1 MNNMKQRLT
10 GKILSMLFLLFAIGW
25 TVNSSAQGVSLST
38 QDNGDGNKTLIVKA
52 WGDLTNY
59 TDRVATQKKWNK
71 SAVNNV
77 YSGSVGHEQTVNE
90 NQDVDETSAT
100 QYYTATKD
108 YTLLFDG
115 APENG
120 YYFYNVASTDSWDFS
135 KSSGKHVYKVYASWD
150 NTIHRSNEE
159 EVSSSTTSFEKS
171 STFTYEGNTYSIY
184 ILSTNEIAKDAEVA
198 LSSVTLITLDDLNN
212 YLLSTI
218 VYTPQYNKDIYRSR
232 NGGTPEPLT
241 AGQQQTYEP
250 GDKFY
255 TATNEYH
262 TIENFNDFLAE
273 HKDYYTQNY
282 ETRNFVDIVALNL
295 VSNGC
300 NSIKFE
306 QDASDEHKDDAIKIT
321 VDQLNSILNATY
333 NNNGLLVDNSSFV
346 DLSQL
351 SSLET
356 TDLSN
361 LLTSF
366 DKNNA
371 SLILPSTI
379 NSQDTKTFVDSKGWS
394 FNVYW
399 LSSDKLNLNVEVGN
413 ESKLKSVAEAKDGK
427 TNTIVLYPMKGAHYY
442 SASMFSN
449 FDLDGVRN
457 LVLHYLTTVDE
468 NTSKSLVTPNAS
480 DFENFSFIK
489 RVILPRGINSNI
501 STFKNTNSSVDVYE
515 ICNWNNNYQT
525 GGKNVRTGTQ
535 INVLE
540 PGALAAIADA
550 HYTNDDIANGPCID
564 IFGAVNTADFTFIS
578 GINSKRINLSQMTF
592 DPKDTNLYTEAEK
605 KAAIDQISNPVLEY
619 IALPDVGQETTD
631 PQFKNLYDKNPE
643 LKGVA
648 YYYQTGKSYTCKTL
662 VPGSISILTAMTSS
676 VTGGNVNID
685 SIKVSGSLNAK
696 DISNTGNNAAGT
708 IYFVDGHFVFGDE
721 LDASNQDGFRKF
733 KTPQPEGAETEG
745 AFSGSHGMIKID
757 LSDATFSNVDD
768 ATLSATDI
776 IATRTT
782 DVVIPTDVNFTNL
795 PVDFLHVNGTNIKT
809 ICIPYNITHIGLRA
823 FYGLTNLSKVTTT
836 TEDGTVLD
844 YGYDYQY
851 QLQDVTNE
859 ETKTTYK
866 DQVKTDKID
875 YSAGSIVFSK
885 NLKEIDSY
893 AFSSV
898 EKIKD
903 VYCLSEEAPICQVN
917 AFGSNPCTGNNGFSP
932 NGGIT
937 RSDFNT
943 RADANG
949 YIDKWI
955 VMLHYPTSIQGTD
968 LEKRYK
974 DVTRDYTI
982 SDAEGHTDGQGNLLC
997 WPNQSEFNRSYT
1009 QATNGYLW
1017 DAWKTDRTKWSN
1029 LGSYSLTH
1037 SSENTGYQ
1045 VEQDTANEWYDD
1057 CKNSDKQGAIFYHT
1071 GYQTDGESVVRI
1083 TDDTKDVDKG
1093 AWQKVKCSDPD
1104 KADKQLYDGD
1114 YRGWHQFVL
1123 CATSRAKGEDPGH
1136 NFRFI
1141 NDNGWWTICVPFD
1154 MTKKEVC
1161 EMFGKGGKHGGPHVC
1176 EFTGVE
1182 RTNPDADKE
1191 NGSILL
1197 KFDRDVYNNVYK
1209 KDADNKNTLEV
1220 ERKTNDDDIV
1230 IHEGV
1235 PYMLQP
1241 DFDVKDDGSLRTPF
1255 APGDQIFRSEKCKAK
1270 TSLKLR
1276 SLARNNFVDVLAL
1289 DKDGNAVKDA
1299 NTYDYH
1305 YYFIGNFWQTEMPQY
1320 AYFLAWYYP
1329 TDEQVKEGFSP
1340 NGFATYFWQKEKPA
1354 QTLNWNA
1361 FTAIIGSQWSKDD
1374 RKFFVPDG
1382 ELGNIHWYTRK
1393 GNDVKGGSVF
1403 ADDSFNTSTSAKRG
1417 NSPENVSFSFGGD
1430 NTADGITKVHFG
1442 DQTLDVYNGKV
1453 YNLNGQYVGDSLENL
1468 PKGIYIA
1475 GGKKYVVK

>member
-1 MNNMKQRLT
+1 
-10 GKILSMLFLLFAIGW
+10 MLFLLFAIGW
-25 TVNSSAQGVSLST
+25 TVNSSAQGVSFSSG
-38 QDNGDGNKTLIVKA
+38 GDDNKTLIVKA

-59 TDRVATQKKWNK
+59 SSSQTNTVFTE
-71 SAVNNV
+71 SASNGGSSNPVGIWYRPNPDNAVWYDKVSTGAIYNVN
-77 YSGSVGHEQTVNE
+77 QT
-90 NQDVDETSAT
+90 
-100 QYYTATKD
+100 YYTCD
-108 YTLLFDG
+108 
-115 APENG
+115 
-120 YYFYNVASTDSWDFS
+120 
-135 KSSGKHVYKVYASWD
+135 ASWKYTPIED
-150 NTIHRSNEE
+150 NTTFFKDHPEYLEE
-159 EVSSSTTSFEKS
+159 KTEVI
-171 STFTYEGNTYSIY
+171 GIN
-184 ILSTNEIAKDAEVA
+184 
-198 LSSVTLITLDDLNN
+198 TLITNALSADNCTSLKFVQDDGHSEAIKLSVDQMN
-212 YLLSTI
+212 YLMDPY
-218 VYTPQYNKDIYRSR
+218 V
-232 NGGTPEPLT
+232 E
-241 AGQQQTYEP
+241 
-250 GDKFY
+250 
-255 TATNEYH
+255 
-262 TIENFNDFLAE
+262 
-273 HKDYYTQNY
+273 
-282 ETRNFVDIVALNL
+282 V
-295 VSNGC
+295 
-300 NSIKFE
+300 
-306 QDASDEHKDDAIKIT
+306 
-321 VDQLNSILNATY
+321 
-333 NNNGLLVDNSSFV
+333 NNNKTYLFTDKKEALVDFSV
-346 DLSQL
+346 ITAPADLSGIK
-351 SSLET
+351 ST
-356 TDLSN
+356 NTG
-361 LLTSF
+361 
-366 DKNNA
+366 KA
-371 SLILPSTI
+371 SVILPSFE
-379 NSQDTKTFVDSKGWS
+379 SDKAAKSFVDSKTDWAY
-394 FNVYW
+394 NLYW
-399 LSSDKLNLNVEVGN
+399 LSKDSSILNVLVGN
-413 ESKLKSVAEAKDGK
+413 TNDLSSAARAKVDQTK
-427 TNTIVLYPMKGAHYY
+427 TIVLYPVSPSSSYD
-442 SASMFSN
+442 ASIVSN
-449 FDLDGVRN
+449 FDIAGVKN
-457 LVLHYLTTVDE
+457 LVLHYMS
-468 NTSKSLVTPNAS
+468 NTS
-480 DFENFSFIK
+480 DFRPVLSPQPSTFDGFKNID
-489 RVILPRGINSNI
+489 RVILPQSAGNDITKYNS
-501 STFKNTNSSVDVYE
+501 NSSVKVYE
-515 ICNWNNNYQT
+515 MCNWVTNWKT
-525 GGKNVRTGTQ
+525 SKKEFSGTQ
-535 INVLE
+535 INILE

-592 DPKDTNLYTEAEK
+592 DPKDTNLDTEAEK

-631 PQFKNLYDKNPE
+631 PLFKNLYANNHN

-745 AFSGSHGMIKID
+745 AFSGSKGMIKVD

-866 DQVKTDKID
+866 DQVKTDNID

-943 RADANG
+943 HADANG

-1017 DAWKTDRTKWSN
+1017 DAWKTDRTEWSN

-1045 VEQDTANEWYDD
+1045 VEQDKANEWYKE
-1057 CKNSDKQGAIFYHT
+1057 CKNSDKQDAIFYHT
-1071 GYQTDGESVVRI
+1071 GYEKNGTSV
-1083 TDDTKDVDKG
+1083 KDVDDG
-1093 AWQKVKCSDPD
+1093 AWQKVTYSDPD

-1123 CATSRAKGEDPGH
+1123 CATTRAKDEDPGH

-1182 RTNPDADKE
+1182 RTNPDADQK

-1209 KDADNKNTLEV
+1209 QDADNKSTLEIDH
-1220 ERKTNDDDIV
+1220 KTGDDEIV
-1230 IHEGV
+1230 IHAGV

-1270 TSLKLR
+1270 TSLELR
-1276 SLARNNFVDVLAL
+1276 SLARDNFVDVLAL
-1289 DKDGNAVKDA
+1289 DKDGKAAKDA
-1299 NTYDYH
+1299 KNNDYH

-1382 ELGNIHWYTRK
+1382 KLGNIHWYTRK

>member
-1 MNNMKQRLT
+1 
-10 GKILSMLFLLFAIGW
+10 MLFLLFAIGW

-52 WGDLTNY
+52 WGDLTDY
-59 TDRVATQKKWNK
+59 KAKVATQKKWNK

-77 YSGSVGHEQTVNE
+77 YSGSVGYEQTVNE
-90 NQDVDETSAT
+90 NQVVDETSAT
-100 QYYTATKD
+100 QYYTADKT

-115 APENG
+115 GMPTTDGNYAYNIVTTNKWDPSKWSPKHIYSVYSINNTWYINAEVGEKSDPMQSWQSKVSYNGVEYAP
-120 YYFYNVASTDSWDFS
+120 YIISDDKIT
-135 KSSGKHVYKVYASWD
+135 
-150 NTIHRSNEE
+150 
-159 EVSSSTTSFEKS
+159 STTFDP
-171 STFTYEGNTYSIY
+171 ST
-184 ILSTNEIAKDAEVA
+184 
-198 LSSVTLITLDDLNN
+198 VTFLKVDDLNKYYN
-212 YLLSTI
+212 STTTYQANI
-218 VYTPQYNKDIYRSR
+218 GLYRSQ
-232 NGGTPEPLT
+232 NGGTKEALT
-241 AGQQQTYEP
+241 SGTTYTYEST
-250 GDKFY
+250 DKFY
-255 TATNEYH
+255 SATNVYTKIDNIGE
-262 TIENFNDFLAE
+262 FLSN
-273 HKDYYTQNY
+273 HSDYYTQNY

-300 NSIKFE
+300 TSLKFVQDDGHSEAIKLSVDQMNYLMDPYVEGNNNKTYLFTDKKEALVDFSVISAPDDLSGIKSTNTGRASVILPSFE
-306 QDASDEHKDDAIKIT
+306 SDEAAKSFVDSKKDWAYNLYWLSKD
-321 VDQLNSILNATY
+321 NSILNV
-333 NNNGLLVDNSSFV
+333 LVGNTN
-346 DLSQL
+346 DLSSAARAKVDQ
-351 SSLET
+351 
-356 TDLSN
+356 
-361 LLTSF
+361 
-366 DKNNA
+366 
-371 SLILPSTI
+371 
-379 NSQDTKTFVDSKGWS
+379 TK
-394 FNVYW
+394 
-399 LSSDKLNLNVEVGN
+399 
-413 ESKLKSVAEAKDGK
+413 
-427 TNTIVLYPMKGAHYY
+427 TIVLYPAPSSSYY
-442 SASMFSN
+442 DASIVSN
-449 FDLDGVRN
+449 FDIAGVKN
-457 LVLHYLTTVDE
+457 LVLHYMS
-468 NTSKSLVTPNAS
+468 NTS
-480 DFENFSFIK
+480 DFSAVLSPQPSTFDGFKNIE
-489 RVILPRGINSNI
+489 RVILPQGGNDITKYNS
-501 STFKNTNSSVDVYE
+501 NSSVKVYE
-515 ICNWNNNYQT
+515 MCYWETNWKT
-525 GGKNVRTGTQ
+525 SKKEFSGTQ
-535 INVLE
+535 INILK
-540 PGALAAIADA
+540 PGALAALADA
-550 HYTNDDIANGPCID
+550 HYTNDDIANGPRID

-592 DPKDTNLYTEAEK
+592 DPTDTDLDTEAEK

-631 PQFKNLYDKNPE
+631 PLFTNLYDKTKNPN

-648 YYYQTGKSYTCKTL
+648 YYYQAGKSYSCKTL

-696 DISNTGNNAAGT
+696 DISNSGENAAGT

-733 KTPQPEGAETEG
+733 KTPQPKDAETEG
-745 AFSGSHGMIKID
+745 AFSGSKGMIKID

-768 ATLSATDI
+768 ATLSATGL

-782 DVVIPTDVNFTNL
+782 DVVIPTDDKFTKL

-851 QLQDVTNE
+851 EVKDITNE

-932 NGGIT
+932 VGGIT

-943 RADANG
+943 HQTDG

-1009 QATNGYLW
+1009 QGTNGYLW
-1017 DAWKTDRTKWSN
+1017 DAWETERTQWSN
-1029 LGSYSLTH
+1029 LGSYALAH
-1037 SSENTGYQ
+1037 SSKNTGYQ
-1045 VEQDTANEWYDD
+1045 VEQDKANEWYEE
-1057 CKNSDKQGAIFYHT
+1057 CTNSDKKDAIFYHT
-1071 GYQTDGESVVRI
+1071 GYETEGKSVVRI
-1083 TDDTKDVDKG
+1083 NDDTKDVDKG
-1093 AWQKVKCSDPD
+1093 DWQKVKYSDPD
-1104 KADKQLYDGD
+1104 KGDEQLYNGD

-1123 CATSRAKGEDPGH
+1123 CATSRAKGEKPGH

-1154 MTKKEVC
+1154 MTKAEVRQ
-1161 EMFGKGGKHGGPHVC
+1161 MFGIGGTHGGPHVC

-1182 RTNPDADKE
+1182 RTNPDADKK

-1209 KDADNKNTLEV
+1209 KGADDKSTLEIDHV
-1220 ERKTNDDDIV
+1220 TGDDEIV
-1230 IHEGV
+1230 IHAGV

-1241 DFDVKDDGSLRTPF
+1241 DFDVKDDGTLKDPF

-1270 TSLKLR
+1270 TSLELR
-1276 SLARNNFVDVLAL
+1276 SLARDKFVDVLAL
-1289 DKDGNAVKDA
+1289 DKDGKAVQDDNK
-1299 NTYDYH
+1299 NDYH

-1340 NGFATYFWQKEKPA
+1340 NGFATYFWQKEMPA

-1361 FTAIIGSQWSKDD
+1361 FTAIIGSQWSTDD

-1382 ELGNIHWYTRK
+1382 KLGNIHWYTRK
-1393 GNDVKGGSVF
+1393 GNAATGGSVF
-1403 ADDSFNTSTSAKRG
+1403 ADDSFNTSTTAKRG

>member
-1 MNNMKQRLT
+1 M
-10 GKILSMLFLLFAIGW
+10 
-25 TVNSSAQGVSLST
+25 
-38 QDNGDGNKTLIVKA
+38 
-52 WGDLTNY
+52 
-59 TDRVATQKKWNK
+59 
-71 SAVNNV
+71 
-77 YSGSVGHEQTVNE
+77 
-90 NQDVDETSAT
+90 
-100 QYYTATKD
+100 
-108 YTLLFDG
+108 
-115 APENG
+115 
-120 YYFYNVASTDSWDFS
+120 
-135 KSSGKHVYKVYASWD
+135 
-150 NTIHRSNEE
+150 
-159 EVSSSTTSFEKS
+159 
-171 STFTYEGNTYSIY
+171 
-184 ILSTNEIAKDAEVA
+184 
-198 LSSVTLITLDDLNN
+198 
-212 YLLSTI
+212 
-218 VYTPQYNKDIYRSR
+218 
-232 NGGTPEPLT
+232 
-241 AGQQQTYEP
+241 
-250 GDKFY
+250 
-255 TATNEYH
+255 
-262 TIENFNDFLAE
+262 
-273 HKDYYTQNY
+273 
-282 ETRNFVDIVALNL
+282 
-295 VSNGC
+295 
-300 NSIKFE
+300 
-306 QDASDEHKDDAIKIT
+306 
-321 VDQLNSILNATY
+321 
-333 NNNGLLVDNSSFV
+333 
-346 DLSQL
+346 
-351 SSLET
+351 
-356 TDLSN
+356 
-361 LLTSF
+361 
-366 DKNNA
+366 
-371 SLILPSTI
+371 
-379 NSQDTKTFVDSKGWS
+379 
-394 FNVYW
+394 
-399 LSSDKLNLNVEVGN
+399 
-413 ESKLKSVAEAKDGK
+413 
-427 TNTIVLYPMKGAHYY
+427 
-442 SASMFSN
+442 
-449 FDLDGVRN
+449 
-457 LVLHYLTTVDE
+457 
-468 NTSKSLVTPNAS
+468 
-480 DFENFSFIK
+480 
-489 RVILPRGINSNI
+489 
-501 STFKNTNSSVDVYE
+501 
-515 ICNWNNNYQT
+515 CNWVTNWKT
-525 GGKNVRTGTQ
+525 MKKEFSGTQ
-535 INVLE
+535 INILK
-540 PGALAAIADA
+540 PGALAALADA
-550 HYTNDDIANGPCID
+550 HYTNDDIANGPRID

-592 DPKDTNLYTEAEK
+592 DPKDTNLDTEAEK
-605 KAAIDQISNPVLEY
+605 KAAIDKISNPVLEY

-631 PQFKNLYDKNPE
+631 PMFKNLYDKTKNPN

-648 YYYQTGKSYTCKTL
+648 YYYKTGKSYTCKTL

-676 VTGGNVNID
+676 VTDRNVNID

-696 DISNTGNNAAGT
+696 DISNTGNNAAGN

-745 AFSGSHGMIKID
+745 AFSGSKGMIKVD

-782 DVVIPTDVNFTNL
+782 DVVIPTDDNFTNL

-893 AFSSV
+893 AFSTV

-932 NGGIT
+932 IGGIT

-943 RADANG
+943 HQTDG

-1009 QATNGYLW
+1009 QGTNGYLW
-1017 DAWKTDRTKWSN
+1017 DAWKTDRTEWSN
-1029 LGSYSLTH
+1029 LGSYALAH
-1037 SSENTGYQ
+1037 SSENTSYL
-1045 VEQDTANEWYDD
+1045 VEQDKANEWYEE
-1057 CKNSDKQGAIFYHT
+1057 CKNSDKQDAIFYHT
-1071 GYQTDGESVVRI
+1071 GYETDGKSVVRI
-1083 TDDTKDVDKG
+1083 TDDSKDVDKG
-1093 AWQKVKCSDPD
+1093 AWQKVTYSDPD

-1123 CATSRAKGEDPGH
+1123 CATSRAKDEDPGH

-1182 RTNPDADKE
+1182 RTNPDADQK

-1209 KDADNKNTLEV
+1209 QDADNKSTLEIDH
-1220 ERKTNDDDIV
+1220 KTGDDEIV
-1230 IHEGV
+1230 IHAGV

-1241 DFDVKDDGSLRTPF
+1241 DFDVRDDGTLKDPF

-1270 TSLKLR
+1270 TSLELR
-1276 SLARNNFVDVLAL
+1276 SLARDNFVDVLAL
-1289 DKDGNAVKDA
+1289 DKDSNAVQDA
-1299 NTYDYH
+1299 KNNDYH

-1320 AYFLAWYYP
+1320 AYFLAWYKP
-1329 TDEQVKEGFSP
+1329 TAEQVKEGFSP
-1340 NGFATYFWQKEKPA
+1340 NGFATYFWQKEMPA

-1361 FTAIIGSQWSKDD
+1361 FTAIIGSQWSTDD

-1382 ELGNIHWYTRK
+1382 KLGNIHWYTRK
-1393 GNDVKGGSVF
+1393 GNDAEGGSVF

>member
-25 TVNSSAQGVSLST
+25 TVNSSAQGVSFSSG
-38 QDNGDGNKTLIVKA
+38 GDDNKTLIVKA

-59 TDRVATQKKWNK
+59 SSSQTNTVFTE
-71 SAVNNV
+71 SASNGGSSNPVGIWYRPNPDNAVWYDKVSTGAIYNVN
-77 YSGSVGHEQTVNE
+77 QT
-90 NQDVDETSAT
+90 
-100 QYYTATKD
+100 YYTCD
-108 YTLLFDG
+108 
-115 APENG
+115 
-120 YYFYNVASTDSWDFS
+120 
-135 KSSGKHVYKVYASWD
+135 ASWKYTPIED
-150 NTIHRSNEE
+150 NTTFFKDHPEYLEE
-159 EVSSSTTSFEKS
+159 KTEVI
-171 STFTYEGNTYSIY
+171 GIN
-184 ILSTNEIAKDAEVA
+184 
-198 LSSVTLITLDDLNN
+198 TLITNALSADNCTSLKFVQDDGHSEAIKLSVDQMN
-212 YLLSTI
+212 YLMDPY
-218 VYTPQYNKDIYRSR
+218 V
-232 NGGTPEPLT
+232 E
-241 AGQQQTYEP
+241 
-250 GDKFY
+250 
-255 TATNEYH
+255 
-262 TIENFNDFLAE
+262 
-273 HKDYYTQNY
+273 
-282 ETRNFVDIVALNL
+282 V
-295 VSNGC
+295 
-300 NSIKFE
+300 
-306 QDASDEHKDDAIKIT
+306 
-321 VDQLNSILNATY
+321 
-333 NNNGLLVDNSSFV
+333 NNNKTYLFTDKKEALVDFSV
-346 DLSQL
+346 ITAPADLSGIK
-351 SSLET
+351 ST
-356 TDLSN
+356 NTG
-361 LLTSF
+361 
-366 DKNNA
+366 KA
-371 SLILPSTI
+371 SVILPSFE
-379 NSQDTKTFVDSKGWS
+379 SDKAAKSFVDSKTDWAY
-394 FNVYW
+394 NLYW
-399 LSSDKLNLNVEVGN
+399 LSKDSSILNVLVGN
-413 ESKLKSVAEAKDGK
+413 TNDLSSAARAKVDQTK
-427 TNTIVLYPMKGAHYY
+427 TIVLYPVSPSSSYD
-442 SASMFSN
+442 ASIVSN
-449 FDLDGVRN
+449 FDIAGVKN
-457 LVLHYLTTVDE
+457 LVLHYMS
-468 NTSKSLVTPNAS
+468 NTS
-480 DFENFSFIK
+480 DFRPVLSPQPSTFDGFKNID
-489 RVILPRGINSNI
+489 RVILPQSAGNDITKYNS
-501 STFKNTNSSVDVYE
+501 NSSVKVYE
-515 ICNWNNNYQT
+515 MCNWVTNWKT
-525 GGKNVRTGTQ
+525 SKKEFSGTQ
-535 INVLE
+535 INILE

-592 DPKDTNLYTEAEK
+592 DPKDTNLDTEAEK

-631 PQFKNLYDKNPE
+631 PLFKNLYANNHN

-745 AFSGSHGMIKID
+745 AFSGSKGMIKVD

-866 DQVKTDKID
+866 DQVKTDNID

-943 RADANG
+943 HADANG

-1017 DAWKTDRTKWSN
+1017 DAWKTDRTEWSN

-1045 VEQDTANEWYDD
+1045 VEQDKANEWYKE
-1057 CKNSDKQGAIFYHT
+1057 CKNSDKQDAIFYHT
-1071 GYQTDGESVVRI
+1071 GYEKNGTSV
-1083 TDDTKDVDKG
+1083 KDVDDG
-1093 AWQKVKCSDPD
+1093 AWQKVTYSDPD

-1123 CATSRAKGEDPGH
+1123 CATTRAKDEDPGH

-1182 RTNPDADKE
+1182 RTNPDADQK

-1209 KDADNKNTLEV
+1209 QDADNKSTLEIDH
-1220 ERKTNDDDIV
+1220 KTGDDEIV
-1230 IHEGV
+1230 IHAGV

-1270 TSLKLR
+1270 TSLELR
-1276 SLARNNFVDVLAL
+1276 SLARDNFVDVLAL
-1289 DKDGNAVKDA
+1289 DKDGKAAKDA
-1299 NTYDYH
+1299 KNNDYH

-1382 ELGNIHWYTRK
+1382 KLGNIHWYTRK

>member
-1 MNNMKQRLT
+1 
-10 GKILSMLFLLFAIGW
+10 MLFLLFAIGW
-25 TVNSSAQGVSLST
+25 TVNSSAQGVSLSSG
-38 QDNGDGNKTLIVKA
+38 GDDNKTLIVKA
-52 WGDLTNY
+52 WGDLTDY
-59 TDRVATQKKWNK
+59 TAKVATQKKWNK

-100 QYYTATKD
+100 QYYTATKNF
-108 YTLLFDG
+108 TLLFDG
-115 APENG
+115 GMPTTEGNYA
-120 YYFYNVASTDSWDFS
+120 YNIVTTNKWDPS
-135 KSSGKHVYKVYASWD
+135 KWSPKHIYKVGYHSWD
-150 NTIHRSNEE
+150 NTWNI
-159 EVSSSTTSFEKS
+159 T
-171 STFTYEGNTYSIY
+171 
-184 ILSTNEIAKDAEVA
+184 AEVNA
-198 LSSVTLITLDDLNN
+198 ESDLMQTWEQKVSYDGVEYAPYIISDDEITTTTFDPSTVTFLKVDDLNKYYN
-212 YLLSTI
+212 STTT
-218 VYTPQYNKDIYRSR
+218 YQANNGLYRSQ
-232 NGGTPEPLT
+232 NGGTPEALT
-241 AGQQQTYEP
+241 SEATYTYEST
-250 GDKFY
+250 DKFY
-255 TATNEYH
+255 SATNVYTKIDNIGE
-262 TIENFNDFLAE
+262 FLSN
-273 HKDYYTQNY
+273 HSDYYTQEYGNLDLV
-282 ETRNFVDIVALNL
+282 EIVALNL

-300 NSIKFE
+300 TSIKFE
-306 QDASDEHKDDAIKIT
+306 QDASEEHKDDAIKIT

-333 NNNGLLVDNSSFV
+333 NYKGLLVDNSSFV

-351 SSLET
+351 SSLAT
-356 TDLSN
+356 TDLSK
-361 LLTSF
+361 LSTSF

-427 TNTIVLYPMKGAHYY
+427 TNTIVLYPMKGAQYY

-468 NTSKSLVTPNAS
+468 KTSNSLVTPKAS
-480 DFENFSFIK
+480 DFENFRFIK

-515 ICNWNNNYQT
+515 ICNWLYDNYQT
-525 GGKNVRTGTQ
+525 GGKNVLTSTQ
-535 INVLE
+535 INVLK
-540 PGALAAIADA
+540 PGALAALANA
-550 HYTNDDIANGPCID
+550 HYTNDDIANGPRID
-564 IFGAVNTADFTFIS
+564 IFGAVNTADFKFIS
-578 GINSKRINLSQMTF
+578 GINNKRINLSQMTF
-592 DPKDTNLYTEAEK
+592 DPEDKNLDTEAKK

-631 PQFKNLYDKNPE
+631 PLFTNLYDKTKNPN

-648 YYYQTGKSYTCKTL
+648 YYYKTGKSYSCKTL

-676 VTGGNVNID
+676 VTDRNVNID

-745 AFSGSHGMIKID
+745 AFSGSKGMIKVD

-768 ATLSATDI
+768 ATLSATGL

-782 DVVIPTDVNFTNL
+782 DVVIPTDKTFTKL

-851 QLQDVTNE
+851 EVKDITNE

-932 NGGIT
+932 VGGIT

-943 RADANG
+943 HQTDG

-1009 QATNGYLW
+1009 QGTNGYLW
-1017 DAWKTDRTKWSN
+1017 DAWETERTEWSN
-1029 LGSYSLTH
+1029 LGSYPLAH
-1037 SSENTGYQ
+1037 SSKNTGYL
-1045 VEQDTANEWYDD
+1045 VEQDKANEWYED
-1057 CKNSDKQGAIFYHT
+1057 CKNEDKVKSIFYHT
-1071 GYQTDGESVVRI
+1071 AYTTDGKNIIR
-1083 TDDTKDVDKG
+1083 TDDSDNDVDKG
-1093 AWQKVKCSDPD
+1093 AWQKVTYSDPD
-1104 KADKQLYDGD
+1104 KADEQLYDGD

-1123 CATSRAKGEDPGH
+1123 CATSRAKGEEHGH

-1154 MTKKEVC
+1154 MTKAEVRQ
-1161 EMFGKGGKHGGPHVC
+1161 MFGIGGKHGGPHVC

-1182 RTNPDADKE
+1182 RTNPDADKK

-1209 KDADNKNTLEV
+1209 KDADNKITLEV
-1220 ERKTNDDDIV
+1220 ERETNDGDIV

-1241 DFDVKDDGSLRTPF
+1241 DFDVKDDGTLRTPF

-1270 TSLKLR
+1270 TSLELR

-1289 DKDGNAVKDA
+1289 DKDGNAVKDTK
-1299 NTYDYH
+1299 NNDYH

-1340 NGFATYFWQKEKPA
+1340 NGFATYFWQKEMPA

-1361 FTAIIGSQWSKDD
+1361 FTAIIGSQWSTDD

-1382 ELGNIHWYTRK
+1382 KLGNIHWYTRK
-1393 GNDVKGGSVF
+1393 GNDAKGGSVF
-1403 ADDSFNTSTSAKRG
+1403 YDDSFPTSSPAKRG

-1453 YNLNGQYVGDSLENL
+1453 YNLNGQYVGDSLEDL

>member
-1 MNNMKQRLT
+1 MNNMKQRLTGKT

-59 TDRVATQKKWNK
+59 SSSQTNTVFTE
-71 SAVNNV
+71 SASNGGSSNPVGIWYKPNPDNAGWYAKVSTGDIYNVN
-77 YSGSVGHEQTVNE
+77 QT
-90 NQDVDETSAT
+90 
-100 QYYTATKD
+100 YYTCD
-108 YTLLFDG
+108 
-115 APENG
+115 
-120 YYFYNVASTDSWDFS
+120 
-135 KSSGKHVYKVYASWD
+135 ASWNYTVIKD
-150 NTIHRSNEE
+150 NTTFFQTHSEYLEKKTE
-159 EVSSSTTSFEKS
+159 EV
-171 STFTYEGNTYSIY
+171 GIN
-184 ILSTNEIAKDAEVA
+184 
-198 LSSVTLITLDDLNN
+198 TLITNALSADNCTSLKFVQDDGHSEAIKLSVDQMN
-212 YLLSTI
+212 YLMDPYVEVNNNKTYLFTDKKEALVDFSVITAPADLSGIKSTNTGKASVI
-218 VYTPQYNKDIYRSR
+218 LPSF
-232 NGGTPEPLT
+232 
-241 AGQQQTYEP
+241 AS
-250 GDKFY
+250 DK
-255 TATNEYH
+255 A
-262 TIENFNDFLAE
+262 A
-273 HKDYYTQNY
+273 KS
-282 ETRNFVDIVALNL
+282 FVDSRTDWAYNL
-295 VSNGC
+295 YWLS
-300 NSIKFE
+300 
-306 QDASDEHKDDAIKIT
+306 KDS
-321 VDQLNSILNATY
+321 SILNV
-333 NNNGLLVDNSSFV
+333 LVGNTN
-346 DLSQL
+346 DLSSAARAKVDQ
-351 SSLET
+351 
-356 TDLSN
+356 
-361 LLTSF
+361 
-366 DKNNA
+366 
-371 SLILPSTI
+371 
-379 NSQDTKTFVDSKGWS
+379 TK
-394 FNVYW
+394 
-399 LSSDKLNLNVEVGN
+399 
-413 ESKLKSVAEAKDGK
+413 
-427 TNTIVLYPMKGAHYY
+427 TIVLYPVSPSSSYD
-442 SASMFSN
+442 ASIVSN
-449 FDLDGVRN
+449 FDIAGVKN
-457 LVLHYLTTVDE
+457 LVLHYMS
-468 NTSKSLVTPNAS
+468 NTS
-480 DFENFSFIK
+480 DFSPVLSPQPSTFDGFKNIE
-489 RVILPRGINSNI
+489 RVILPQSAGNDITKYNS
-501 STFKNTNSSVDVYE
+501 NSSVKVYE
-515 ICNWNNNYQT
+515 MCNWVTNWKT
-525 GGKNVRTGTQ
+525 SKNEFSGTQ
-535 INVLE
+535 INILK

-550 HYTNDDIANGPCID
+550 HYTNDDIANGPRID

-592 DPKDTNLYTEAEK
+592 DPKDTKLETEAEK

-631 PQFKNLYDKNPE
+631 PMFKNLYDKTKNPN

-648 YYYQTGKSYTCKTL
+648 YYYKTGKSYTCKTL

-676 VTGGNVNID
+676 VTDRNVNID

-696 DISNTGNNAAGT
+696 DISITGNNAAGT

-745 AFSGSHGMIKID
+745 AFSGSKGMIKVD

-768 ATLSATDI
+768 ATLSATGI

-782 DVVIPTDVNFTNL
+782 DVVIPTDDKFTKL

-851 QLQDVTNE
+851 EVKDITNE
-859 ETKTTYK
+859 DTETTYK

-893 AFSSV
+893 AFSTV

-932 NGGIT
+932 IGGIT

-943 RADANG
+943 HQTNG

-1009 QATNGYLW
+1009 QGTNGYLW
-1017 DAWKTDRTKWSN
+1017 DAWQTDRTEWSN
-1029 LGSYSLTH
+1029 LGSYALAH
-1037 SSENTGYQ
+1037 SSKNTGYQ
-1045 VEQDTANEWYDD
+1045 VEQDKANEWYEE
-1057 CKNSDKQGAIFYHT
+1057 CKNSDKQDAIFYHT
-1071 GYQTDGESVVRI
+1071 GYETDGKSVVRI
-1083 TDDTKDVDKG
+1083 TDDSKDVDKG
-1093 AWQKVKCSDPD
+1093 AWKNVKYSDPD
-1104 KADKQLYDGD
+1104 KGDKQLYDGD

-1154 MTKKEVC
+1154 MTKAEVRQ
-1161 EMFGKGGKHGGPHVC
+1161 MFGIGGKHGGPHVC

-1182 RTNPDADKE
+1182 RTNPDADKK

-1220 ERKTNDDDIV
+1220 ERETNDDDIV
-1230 IHEGV
+1230 IHAGV

-1241 DFDVKDDGSLRTPF
+1241 DFDVKDDGTLRTPF

-1270 TSLKLR
+1270 TSLELR
-1276 SLARNNFVDVLAL
+1276 SLARDNFVDVLAL
-1289 DKDGNAVKDA
+1289 DKDGKAVKDA
-1299 NTYDYH
+1299 KSNDYH

-1329 TDEQVKEGFSP
+1329 TAEQVKEGFSP
-1340 NGFATYFWQKEKPA
+1340 NGFATYFWQKEMPA

-1361 FTAIIGSQWSKDD
+1361 FTAIIGSQWSTDD

-1382 ELGNIHWYTRK
+1382 KLGNIHWYTRK
-1393 GNDVKGGSVF
+1393 GNDANGGSVF
-1403 ADDSFNTSTSAKRG
+1403 ADDSFDTSTSAKRG

>member
-1 MNNMKQRLT
+1 
-10 GKILSMLFLLFAIGW
+10 MLFLLFAIGW
-25 TVNSSAQGVSLST
+25 TVNSSAQGATFYT
-38 QDNGDGNKTLIVKA
+38 QDNGDGNKTLIVMA
-52 WGDLTNY
+52 WGDLTDCSLPQTY
-59 TDRVATQKKWNK
+59 TVFTELASNEIYYRPYPNNANWNVK
-71 SAVNNV
+71 VSTGDIYNVN
-77 YSGSVGHEQTVNE
+77 QT
-90 NQDVDETSAT
+90 
-100 QYYTATKD
+100 YYTYANGK
-108 YTLLFDG
+108 YT
-115 APENG
+115 AIE
-120 YYFYNVASTDSWDFS
+120 
-135 KSSGKHVYKVYASWD
+135 D
-150 NTIHRSNEE
+150 NTKFFQDHSGYLEEKTE
-159 EVSSSTTSFEKS
+159 EV
-171 STFTYEGNTYSIY
+171 GIN
-184 ILSTNEIAKDAEVA
+184 
-198 LSSVTLITLDDLNN
+198 TLITNALRADNCTSLKFVQDDGHSEAIKLSVDQMNYLMDPYVEVNNNKTYLFTDKKEALVDFSVITAPDDLSGIKSTNN
-212 YLLSTI
+212 GKASVILPSFE
-218 VYTPQYNKDIYRSR
+218 S
-232 NGGTPEPLT
+232 
-241 AGQQQTYEP
+241 
-250 GDKFY
+250 DK
-255 TATNEYH
+255 A
-262 TIENFNDFLAE
+262 A
-273 HKDYYTQNY
+273 KS
-282 ETRNFVDIVALNL
+282 FVDSKTDWAYNL
-295 VSNGC
+295 YWLS
-300 NSIKFE
+300 
-306 QDASDEHKDDAIKIT
+306 KD
-321 VDQLNSILNATY
+321 NSILNV
-333 NNNGLLVDNSSFV
+333 LVGNTN
-346 DLSQL
+346 DLSSAARAKVDQ
-351 SSLET
+351 
-356 TDLSN
+356 
-361 LLTSF
+361 
-366 DKNNA
+366 
-371 SLILPSTI
+371 
-379 NSQDTKTFVDSKGWS
+379 TK
-394 FNVYW
+394 
-399 LSSDKLNLNVEVGN
+399 
-413 ESKLKSVAEAKDGK
+413 
-427 TNTIVLYPMKGAHYY
+427 TIVLYPAPSSSYY
-442 SASMFSN
+442 DASIVSN
-449 FDLDGVRN
+449 FDIAGVKN
-457 LVLHYLTTVDE
+457 LVLHYMS
-468 NTSKSLVTPNAS
+468 NTS
-480 DFENFSFIK
+480 DFRAVLSPQPSTFDGFKNIE
-489 RVILPRGINSNI
+489 RVILPQSAGTDITKYNS
-501 STFKNTNSSVDVYE
+501 NSSVKVYE
-515 ICNWNNNYQT
+515 MCNWVTNWKTN
-525 GGKNVRTGTQ
+525 KKEFSGTQ
-535 INVLE
+535 INILK
-540 PGALAAIADA
+540 PGALAALANA
-550 HYTNDDIANGPCID
+550 HYTNDDIANGPRID
-564 IFGAVNTADFTFIS
+564 IFGAVNTADFKFIS
-578 GINSKRINLSQMTF
+578 GINNKRINLSQMTF
-592 DPKDTNLYTEAEK
+592 DPNDTNLDTEAEK

-631 PQFKNLYDKNPE
+631 PLFTNLYDKTKNPN

-648 YYYQTGKSYTCKTL
+648 YYYKTGKSYSCKTL

-676 VTGGNVNID
+676 VTDRNVNID

-696 DISNTGNNAAGT
+696 DISNSGISTAGT
-708 IYFVDGHFVFGDE
+708 IYFDVDGHFVFDDD

-745 AFSGSHGMIKID
+745 AFSGSKGMIKVD

-768 ATLSATDI
+768 ATLSATGL

-782 DVVIPTDVNFTNL
+782 DVVIPTDDKFTKL

-851 QLQDVTNE
+851 EVKDITNE

-932 NGGIT
+932 VGGIT

-943 RADANG
+943 HQTNG

-1009 QATNGYLW
+1009 QGTNGYLW
-1017 DAWKTDRTKWSN
+1017 DAWETDRTEWSN
-1029 LGSYSLTH
+1029 LGSYALAH
-1037 SSENTGYQ
+1037 SSKNTGYQ
-1045 VEQDTANEWYDD
+1045 VEQDKANEWYEE
-1057 CKNSDKQGAIFYHT
+1057 CKNSDKKDAIFYHT
-1071 GYQTDGESVVRI
+1071 GYETDGKSVVRI
-1083 TDDTKDVDKG
+1083 TDDTKDVDEG
-1093 AWQKVKCSDPD
+1093 AWKNVKYSDPD
-1104 KADKQLYDGD
+1104 KGDKQLYDGD

-1154 MTKKEVC
+1154 MTKAEVRQ
-1161 EMFGKGGKHGGPHVC
+1161 MFGIGGKHGGPHVC

-1182 RTNPDADKE
+1182 RTNPDADKK

-1209 KDADNKNTLEV
+1209 KDADNKTTLDV
-1220 ERKTNDDDIV
+1220 ERETNDDDIV

-1241 DFDVKDDGSLRTPF
+1241 DFDVKNDGTLKDPF

-1270 TSLKLR
+1270 TSLELR
-1276 SLARNNFVDVLAL
+1276 SLARKNVVDVLAL
-1289 DKDGNAVKDA
+1289 DKDGKAVQDDNK
-1299 NTYDYH
+1299 NDYY

-1329 TDEQVKEGFSP
+1329 TPEQVKEGYSP
-1340 NGFATYFWQKEKPA
+1340 NGFATYFWQKEMPA

-1382 ELGNIHWYTRK
+1382 KLGNIHWYTRK
-1393 GNDVKGGSVF
+1393 GNAATGGSVF
-1403 ADDSFNTSTSAKRG
+1403 ADDSFNTSTTAKRG
-1417 NSPENVSFSFGGD
+1417 NSPENVSFSFGDD

-1442 DQTLDVYNGKV
+1442 DQALDIYNGKV

>member
-38 QDNGDGNKTLIVKA
+38 QDNGDGNRTLIVSA

-59 TDRVATQKKWNK
+59 SSSQT
-71 SAVNNV
+71 NNV
-77 YSGSVGHEQTVNE
+77 FTESASNGGGGNAVGIWYKPDPNNDKWYAKVSTGDIYNVNQT
-90 NQDVDETSAT
+90 
-100 QYYTATKD
+100 YYTCD
-108 YTLLFDG
+108 
-115 APENG
+115 
-120 YYFYNVASTDSWDFS
+120 
-135 KSSGKHVYKVYASWD
+135 ASWNYTPIKD
-150 NTIHRSNEE
+150 NTTFFKAHSEYLEE
-159 EVSSSTTSFEKS
+159 KTE
-171 STFTYEGNTYSIY
+171 
-184 ILSTNEIAKDAEVA
+184 EIGIN
-198 LSSVTLITLDDLNN
+198 TLITNALRADNCTSLKFVQDDGHSEAIKLSVDQMNYLMDPYVEVDNNKTYLFYDKKEALVDFSVITAPDDLSGIK
-212 YLLSTI
+212 ST
-218 VYTPQYNKDIYRSR
+218 
-232 NGGTPEPLT
+232 
-241 AGQQQTYEP
+241 
-250 GDKFY
+250 
-255 TATNEYH
+255 
-262 TIENFNDFLAE
+262 
-273 HKDYYTQNY
+273 
-282 ETRNFVDIVALNL
+282 
-295 VSNGC
+295 
-300 NSIKFE
+300 
-306 QDASDEHKDDAIKIT
+306 
-321 VDQLNSILNATY
+321 
-333 NNNGLLVDNSSFV
+333 NNG
-346 DLSQL
+346 
-351 SSLET
+351 
-356 TDLSN
+356 
-361 LLTSF
+361 
-366 DKNNA
+366 KA
-371 SLILPSTI
+371 SVILPSFE
-379 NSQDTKTFVDSKGWS
+379 SDKAAKSFVDSKTDWAY
-394 FNVYW
+394 NLYW
-399 LSSDKLNLNVEVGN
+399 LSKDSSILNVLVGN
-413 ESKLKSVAEAKDGK
+413 TNDLSSAARAKVDQTK
-427 TNTIVLYPMKGAHYY
+427 TIVLYPVSPSSYY
-442 SASMFSN
+442 NASIVSN
-449 FDLDGVRN
+449 FDIAGVKN
-457 LVLHYLTTVDE
+457 LVLHYMS
-468 NTSKSLVTPNAS
+468 NTS
-480 DFENFSFIK
+480 DFRTALSPLPSTFDDFKNIE
-489 RVILPRGINSNI
+489 RVILPQSADNDITKYNS
-501 STFKNTNSSVDVYE
+501 NSSVKVYE
-515 ICNWNNNYQT
+515 MCNWVTNWKTN
-525 GGKNVRTGTQ
+525 KKEFSGTQ
-535 INVLE
+535 INILK
-540 PGALAAIADA
+540 PGALAALADA
-550 HYTNDDIANGPCID
+550 HYTNDDIANGPRID
-564 IFGAVNTADFTFIS
+564 IFGAVNTADFKFIS

-592 DPKDTNLYTEAEK
+592 DPEDTNLDTEAEK

-631 PQFKNLYDKNPE
+631 PQFKNLYDKNPN

-648 YYYQTGKSYTCKTL
+648 YYYQAGKSYTCKTL

-733 KTPQPEGAETEG
+733 KTPQPEGAETAG
-745 AFSGSHGMIKID
+745 AFSGSHGMIKVD

-768 ATLSATDI
+768 ATLSATGI

-782 DVVIPTDVNFTNL
+782 EVVIPTANTFTEL
-795 PVDFLHVNGTNIKT
+795 PVDFLHVDGTNIKT

-836 TEDGTVLD
+836 TEDGKVLD

-893 AFSSV
+893 AFSTV

-932 NGGIT
+932 IGGIT

-943 RADANG
+943 HADANG

-1009 QATNGYLW
+1009 QGTNGYLW
-1017 DAWKTDRTKWSN
+1017 DAWKTDRTDWSN
-1029 LGSYSLTH
+1029 LGSYALAH
-1037 SSENTGYQ
+1037 SSENTSYL
-1045 VEQDTANEWYDD
+1045 VEQDNANEWYEE
-1057 CKNSDKQGAIFYHT
+1057 CTNSDKKDAIFYHT
-1071 GYQTDGESVVRI
+1071 GYEKNGTSV
-1083 TDDTKDVDKG
+1083 KDVDDG
-1093 AWQKVKCSDPD
+1093 AWQKVTYSDPD

-1123 CATSRAKGEDPGH
+1123 CATTRAKDEKPGH

-1154 MTKKEVC
+1154 MTKAEVRQ
-1161 EMFGKGGKHGGPHVC
+1161 MFGIGGKHGGPHVC

-1182 RTNPDADKE
+1182 RTNPDADKK

-1241 DFDVKDDGSLRTPF
+1241 DFDVKDDGTLKDPF
-1255 APGDQIFRSEKCKAK
+1255 APGDQIFRSEKCKAR
-1270 TSLKLR
+1270 TSLELR
-1276 SLARNNFVDVLAL
+1276 SLARKNFVDVLAL
-1289 DKDGNAVKDA
+1289 DKDGKAVQDDNK
-1299 NTYDYH
+1299 NDYH

-1340 NGFATYFWQKEKPA
+1340 NGFATYFWQKEMPA
-1354 QTLNWNA
+1354 RTLNWNA
-1361 FTAIIGSQWSKDD
+1361 FTAIIGSQWSTDD

-1382 ELGNIHWYTRK
+1382 KLGNIHWYTRK
-1393 GNDVKGGSVF
+1393 GNAETGGSVF
-1403 ADDSFNTSTSAKRG
+1403 ADDSFNTSTTAKRG

>member
-1 MNNMKQRLT
+1 
-10 GKILSMLFLLFAIGW
+10 
-25 TVNSSAQGVSLST
+25 
-38 QDNGDGNKTLIVKA
+38 
-52 WGDLTNY
+52 
-59 TDRVATQKKWNK
+59 
-71 SAVNNV
+71 
-77 YSGSVGHEQTVNE
+77 
-90 NQDVDETSAT
+90 
-100 QYYTATKD
+100 
-108 YTLLFDG
+108 
-115 APENG
+115 
-120 YYFYNVASTDSWDFS
+120 
-135 KSSGKHVYKVYASWD
+135 
-150 NTIHRSNEE
+150 
-159 EVSSSTTSFEKS
+159 
-171 STFTYEGNTYSIY
+171 
-184 ILSTNEIAKDAEVA
+184 
-198 LSSVTLITLDDLNN
+198 
-212 YLLSTI
+212 
-218 VYTPQYNKDIYRSR
+218 
-232 NGGTPEPLT
+232 
-241 AGQQQTYEP
+241 
-250 GDKFY
+250 
-255 TATNEYH
+255 
-262 TIENFNDFLAE
+262 
-273 HKDYYTQNY
+273 
-282 ETRNFVDIVALNL
+282 
-295 VSNGC
+295 
-300 NSIKFE
+300 
-306 QDASDEHKDDAIKIT
+306 
-321 VDQLNSILNATY
+321 
-333 NNNGLLVDNSSFV
+333 
-346 DLSQL
+346 
-351 SSLET
+351 
-356 TDLSN
+356 
-361 LLTSF
+361 
-366 DKNNA
+366 
-371 SLILPSTI
+371 
-379 NSQDTKTFVDSKGWS
+379 
-394 FNVYW
+394 
-399 LSSDKLNLNVEVGN
+399 
-413 ESKLKSVAEAKDGK
+413 
-427 TNTIVLYPMKGAHYY
+427 
-442 SASMFSN
+442 
-449 FDLDGVRN
+449 
-457 LVLHYLTTVDE
+457 
-468 NTSKSLVTPNAS
+468 
-480 DFENFSFIK
+480 
-489 RVILPRGINSNI
+489 
-501 STFKNTNSSVDVYE
+501 
-515 ICNWNNNYQT
+515 
-525 GGKNVRTGTQ
+525 
-535 INVLE
+535 
-540 PGALAAIADA
+540 
-550 HYTNDDIANGPCID
+550 
-564 IFGAVNTADFTFIS
+564 
-578 GINSKRINLSQMTF
+578 MTF
-592 DPKDTNLYTEAEK
+592 DPKDKNLDTEAEK

-631 PQFKNLYDKNPE
+631 PMFKNLYDKTKNPN

-648 YYYQTGKSYTCKTL
+648 YYYKTGKSYTCKTL

-676 VTGGNVNID
+676 VTDRNVNID

-696 DISNTGNNAAGT
+696 DISITGNNAAGT

-745 AFSGSHGMIKID
+745 AFSGSKGMIKVD
-757 LSDATFSNVDD
+757 LSDATFSYVDD
-768 ATLSATDI
+768 ATLSATGI

-782 DVVIPTDVNFTNL
+782 DVVIPTDDKFTKL

-851 QLQDVTNE
+851 EVKDITNE
-859 ETKTTYK
+859 DTETTYK

-893 AFSSV
+893 AFSTV

-932 NGGIT
+932 IGGIT

-943 RADANG
+943 HQTNE

-1009 QATNGYLW
+1009 QGTNGYLW
-1017 DAWKTDRTKWSN
+1017 DAWQTDRTEWSN
-1029 LGSYSLTH
+1029 LGSYALAH
-1037 SSENTGYQ
+1037 SSKNTGYQ
-1045 VEQDTANEWYDD
+1045 VEQDKANEWYEE
-1057 CKNSDKQGAIFYHT
+1057 CKNSDKQDAIFYHT
-1071 GYQTDGESVVRI
+1071 GYETDGKSVVRI
-1083 TDDTKDVDKG
+1083 TDDSKDVDKG
-1093 AWQKVKCSDPD
+1093 AWKNVKYSDPD
-1104 KADKQLYDGD
+1104 KGDKQLYDGD

-1154 MTKKEVC
+1154 MTKAEVRQ
-1161 EMFGKGGKHGGPHVC
+1161 MFGIGGKHGGPHVC

-1182 RTNPDADKE
+1182 RTNPDADKK

-1209 KDADNKNTLEV
+1209 KDADNKITLEV

-1241 DFDVKDDGSLRTPF
+1241 DFDVKDDGTLKDPF

-1270 TSLKLR
+1270 TSLELR
-1276 SLARNNFVDVLAL
+1276 SLARKNFVDVLAL
-1289 DKDGNAVKDA
+1289 DKDGKAVQDDNK
-1299 NTYDYH
+1299 NDYH
-1305 YYFIGNFWQTEMPQY
+1305 YYFIGNFWQTEMPRY
-1320 AYFLAWYYP
+1320 AYFLAWFTP
-1329 TDEQVKEGFSP
+1329 TLDEYKEAMGTED
-1340 NGFATYFWQKEKPA
+1340 GYTEGMGYATFFWQKEMPA

-1361 FTAIIGSQWSKDD
+1361 FTAIIGSQWSTDD
-1374 RKFFVPDG
+1374 RKFYVPNG

-1393 GNDVKGGSVF
+1393 GNAENGGSIF
-1403 ADDSFNTSTSAKRG
+1403 ADDSFKTSTSAKRG

>member
-1 MNNMKQRLT
+1 MNNMKQRLTGKT

-25 TVNSSAQGVSLST
+25 TTSA
-38 QDNGDGNKTLIVKA
+38 NA
-52 WGDLTNY
+52 
-59 TDRVATQKKWNK
+59 VATVTKDGTDLKISFEAAGDFCALVENK
-71 SAVNNV
+71 DYN
-77 YSGSVGHEQTVNE
+77 YSLPSDYGG
-90 NQDVDETSAT
+90 
-100 QYYTATKD
+100 ATKII
-108 YTLLFDG
+108 FDG
-115 APENG
+115 PELNSKDVAQFYRLGDEKDKDKVIDLRSVKTITTEGLNVGNNLTPDIWFPNG
-120 YYFYNVASTDSWDFS
+120 F
-135 KSSGKHVYKVYASWD
+135 G
-150 NTIHRSNEE
+150 
-159 EVSSSTTSFEKS
+159 
-171 STFTYEGNTYSIY
+171 
-184 ILSTNEIAKDAEVA
+184 
-198 LSSVTLITLDDLNN
+198 LDDLKS
-212 YLLSTI
+212 YF
-218 VYTPQYNKDIYRSR
+218 P
-232 NGGTPEPLT
+232 
-241 AGQQQTYEP
+241 
-250 GDKFY
+250 
-255 TATNEYH
+255 
-262 TIENFNDFLAE
+262 NFWNS
-273 HKDYYTQNY
+273 H
-282 ETRNFVDIVALNL
+282 NFI
-295 VSNGC
+295 S
-300 NSIKFE
+300 
-306 QDASDEHKDDAIKIT
+306 
-321 VDQLNSILNATY
+321 
-333 NNNGLLVDNSSFV
+333 
-346 DLSQL
+346 
-351 SSLET
+351 
-356 TDLSN
+356 
-361 LLTSF
+361 
-366 DKNNA
+366 
-371 SLILPSTI
+371 
-379 NSQDTKTFVDSKGWS
+379 
-394 FNVYW
+394 
-399 LSSDKLNLNVEVGN
+399 LSSDGSIVNIVGSNKSLNPTTSSL
-413 ESKLKSVAEAKDGK
+413 LKD
-427 TNTIVLYPMKGAHYY
+427 NTSSLVYY
-442 SASMFSN
+442 STSTPTKEIFES
-449 FDLDGVRN
+449 FDIKGIKN
-457 LVLHYLTTVDE
+457 LVLSYADFTIS
-468 NTSKSLVTPNAS
+468 NS
-480 DFENFSFIK
+480 DNFADFKNIA
-489 RVILPRGINSNI
+489 RVILPSGATEIKSFTA
-501 STFKNTNSSVDVYE
+501 SANSSVA
-515 ICNWNNNYQT
+515 IYQLGYRPYGSST
-525 GGKNVRTGTQ
+525 ITKEQ
-535 INVLE
+535 INVVK
-540 PGALAAIADA
+540 PGGLSGLA
-550 HYTNDDIANGPCID
+550 HYTNEAIVNAPCID
-564 IFGAVNTADFTFIS
+564 VLGAVNYDDFSFFS
-578 GINSKRINLSQMTF
+578 GINNKRINLSQMTF
-592 DPKDTNLYTEAEK
+592 DPKDKNLETEAEK
-605 KAAIDQISNPVLEY
+605 KAAIDQISNLVLEY

-631 PQFKNLYDKNPE
+631 PKFKNLYDKNPE

-696 DISNTGNNAAGT
+696 DISTTGNNAAGT
-708 IYFVDGHFVFGDE
+708 IYFVDGHFVFGDD

-745 AFSGSHGMIKID
+745 AFSGSKGMIKID

-768 ATLSATDI
+768 ATLSATGI

-782 DVVIPTDVNFTNL
+782 DVVIPTDDKFTNL

-836 TEDGTVLD
+836 AEDGTVLD

-851 QLQDVTNE
+851 EVKEIANE
-859 ETKTTYK
+859 DTKTTYK
-866 DQVKTDKID
+866 DQVKTDNID

-893 AFSSV
+893 AFSTV

-932 NGGIT
+932 IGGIT

-943 RADANG
+943 HQTDG

-1009 QATNGYLW
+1009 QGTNGYLW
-1017 DAWKTDRTKWSN
+1017 DAWETDRTEWSN
-1029 LGSYSLTH
+1029 LGSYALAH
-1037 SSENTGYQ
+1037 SSKNTGYQ
-1045 VEQDTANEWYDD
+1045 VEQDKANEWYGE
-1057 CKNSDKQGAIFYHT
+1057 CKNSDKQDAIFYHT
-1071 GYQTDGESVVRI
+1071 GYEKNGKSVVRI
-1083 TDDTKDVDKG
+1083 TDDSKDVDKG
-1093 AWQKVKCSDPD
+1093 AWKNVKYSDPD
-1104 KADKQLYDGD
+1104 KGDKQLYDGD

-1154 MTKKEVC
+1154 MTKAEVRQ
-1161 EMFGKGGKHGGPHVC
+1161 MFGIGGKHGGPHVC

-1182 RTNPDADKE
+1182 RTNPDADKK

-1209 KDADNKNTLEV
+1209 KGADNKNTLEV

-1241 DFDVKDDGSLRTPF
+1241 DFDVKDDGTLKDPF
-1255 APGDQIFRSEKCKAK
+1255 APGDQIFRSEKCKAR
-1270 TSLKLR
+1270 TSLELR
-1276 SLARNNFVDVLAL
+1276 SLARENFVDVLAL
-1289 DKDGNAVKDA
+1289 DKDGNPAKDA
-1299 NTYDYH
+1299 KSNDYH

-1329 TDEQVKEGFSP
+1329 TDEQVKQGFSP
-1340 NGFATYFWQKEKPA
+1340 NGFATYFWQKEMPA

-1361 FTAIIGSQWSKDD
+1361 FTAIIGSQWPKDD

-1382 ELGNIHWYTRK
+1382 KLGNIHWYTRK

>member
-25 TVNSSAQGVSLST
+25 TVNSSAQGVSFSSG
-38 QDNGDGNKTLIVKA
+38 GDDNKTLIVKA

-59 TDRVATQKKWNK
+59 SSSQTNTVFTE
-71 SAVNNV
+71 SASNGGSRNPVGIWYRPNPDNAVWYDKVSTGAIYNVN
-77 YSGSVGHEQTVNE
+77 QT
-90 NQDVDETSAT
+90 
-100 QYYTATKD
+100 YYTCD
-108 YTLLFDG
+108 
-115 APENG
+115 
-120 YYFYNVASTDSWDFS
+120 
-135 KSSGKHVYKVYASWD
+135 ASWKYTPIED
-150 NTIHRSNEE
+150 NTTFFKDHPEYLEE
-159 EVSSSTTSFEKS
+159 KTEVI
-171 STFTYEGNTYSIY
+171 GIN
-184 ILSTNEIAKDAEVA
+184 
-198 LSSVTLITLDDLNN
+198 TLITNALSADNCTSLKFVQDDGHSEAIKLSVDQMN
-212 YLLSTI
+212 YLMDPY
-218 VYTPQYNKDIYRSR
+218 V
-232 NGGTPEPLT
+232 E
-241 AGQQQTYEP
+241 
-250 GDKFY
+250 
-255 TATNEYH
+255 
-262 TIENFNDFLAE
+262 
-273 HKDYYTQNY
+273 
-282 ETRNFVDIVALNL
+282 V
-295 VSNGC
+295 
-300 NSIKFE
+300 
-306 QDASDEHKDDAIKIT
+306 
-321 VDQLNSILNATY
+321 
-333 NNNGLLVDNSSFV
+333 NNNKTYLFTDKKEALVDFSV
-346 DLSQL
+346 ITAPADLSGIK
-351 SSLET
+351 ST
-356 TDLSN
+356 NTG
-361 LLTSF
+361 
-366 DKNNA
+366 KA
-371 SLILPSTI
+371 SVILPSFE
-379 NSQDTKTFVDSKGWS
+379 SDKAAKSFVDSKTDWAY
-394 FNVYW
+394 NLYW
-399 LSSDKLNLNVEVGN
+399 LSKDSSILNVLVGN
-413 ESKLKSVAEAKDGK
+413 TNDLSSAARAKVDQTK
-427 TNTIVLYPMKGAHYY
+427 TIVLYPVSPSSSYD
-442 SASMFSN
+442 ASIVSN
-449 FDLDGVRN
+449 FDIAGVKN
-457 LVLHYLTTVDE
+457 LVLHYMS
-468 NTSKSLVTPNAS
+468 NTS
-480 DFENFSFIK
+480 DFRPVLSPQPSTFDGFKNID
-489 RVILPRGINSNI
+489 RVILPQSAGNDITKYNS
-501 STFKNTNSSVDVYE
+501 NSSVKVYE
-515 ICNWNNNYQT
+515 MCNWVTNWKT
-525 GGKNVRTGTQ
+525 SKKEFSGTQ
-535 INVLE
+535 INILE

-592 DPKDTNLYTEAEK
+592 DPKDTNLDTEAEK

-631 PQFKNLYDKNPE
+631 PLFKNLYANNHN

-745 AFSGSHGMIKID
+745 AFSGSKGMIKVD

-866 DQVKTDKID
+866 DQVKTDNID

-943 RADANG
+943 HADANG

-1017 DAWKTDRTKWSN
+1017 DAWKTDRTEWSN

-1045 VEQDTANEWYDD
+1045 VEQDKANEWYKE
-1057 CKNSDKQGAIFYHT
+1057 CKNSDKQDAIFYHT
-1071 GYQTDGESVVRI
+1071 GYEKNGTSV
-1083 TDDTKDVDKG
+1083 KDVDDG
-1093 AWQKVKCSDPD
+1093 AWQKVTYSDPD

-1123 CATSRAKGEDPGH
+1123 CATTRAKDEDPGH

-1182 RTNPDADKE
+1182 RTNPDADQK

-1209 KDADNKNTLEV
+1209 QDADNKSTLEIDH
-1220 ERKTNDDDIV
+1220 KTGDDEIV
-1230 IHEGV
+1230 IHAGV

-1270 TSLKLR
+1270 TSLELR
-1276 SLARNNFVDVLAL
+1276 SLARDNFVDVLAL
-1289 DKDGNAVKDA
+1289 DKDGKAAKDA
-1299 NTYDYH
+1299 KNNDYH

-1382 ELGNIHWYTRK
+1382 KLGNIHWYTRK